1 MGGQTDLTFLLNHIG
16 AKFGEA
22 YAIQHRFPTTAK
34 GDSHGAALEE
44 SVLGSRWRTTKT
56 TTSG

>member
-1 MGGQTDLTFLLNHIG
+1 MAGGDRLHVLLNHIG

-34 GDSHGAALEE
+34 GDSHGATLKEAHGEADGE
-44 SVLGSRWRTTKT
+44 RQKP
-56 TTSG
+56 